1 MSRWILQKITTPSPP
16 SILQAILNQDLEGF
30 LVTRKWLA
38 TWVPLGSKTHD
49 KNQWP
54 CSMKRG
60 SLIGSSR
67 ARVWWSLTLSST
79 RRMSTALLV
88 LIRIHRTVHR
98 KTQISITEHCWRIN
112 SSETPSLTQTL
123 IAWVR
128 ETSGATTWCKTSL
141 QPRTLWTS
149 LEMEHVQLNH
159 PKGKRRS

>member
-1 MSRWILQKITTPSPP
+1 MFRWILQKITTPSPLT
-16 SILQAILNQDLEGF
+16 ILQVTLNRDLEEF
-30 LVTRKWLA
+30 SVIRKWLA

-67 ARVWWSLTLSST
+67 ARAWWSLTPSST
-79 RRMSTALLV
+79 HRMSTEHQAQ
-88 LIRIHRTVHR
+88 IQTHRTAR
-98 KTQISITEHCWRIN
+98 RRTQTSITEHCWKI
-112 SSETPSLTQTL
+112 SFSETRSQTRTL

-149 LEMEHVQLNH
+149 LEMEHVQLNL